1 MGRYPRVPADEAQ
14 SRMDGGRHEVKHT
27 HMGHRLIVQLEEGSR
42 FMRGWLDNILHQ
54 NRTTA
59 NSHVLREIYIGQFI
73 SGRNAWTVCPA
84 PFSLSVVGVL
94 YDSGVES
101 YLM

>member
-1 MGRYPRVPADEAQ
+1 MA
-14 SRMDGGRHEVKHT
+14 GGRHEVKHT

-73 SGRNAWTVCPA
+73 SGRNARLVRSA
-84 PFSLSVVGVL
+84 PLCQSAVRVL
-94 YDSGVES
+94 
-101 YLM
+101 

>member
-1 MGRYPRVPADEAQ
+1 
-14 SRMDGGRHEVKHT
+14 
-27 HMGHRLIVQLEEGSR
+27 
-42 FMRGWLDNILHQ
+42 MRGWLENILQQ
-54 NRTTA
+54 NGSTF
-59 NSHVLREIYIGQFI
+59 NSHVLGEDYISQFI

-101 YLM
+101 YLVLQQQESA